1 MKYEEDKTS
10 KQKHMNTKYYYA
22 TSASIASK
30 QKIIRYLKQSKQE
43 VDEGRNTSGSRRKEE
58 ENAFE
63 MMRCVLGLTL
73 T

>member
-30 QKIIRYLKQSKQE
+30 QKIIRYLKKVSKKLM
-43 VDEGRNTSGSRRKEE
+43 KEE
-58 ENAFE
+58 
-63 MMRCVLGLTL
+63 
-73 T
+73 